1 MLDRRGFLQA
11 ALALGASGFWPA
23 NRARAFA
30 TQRLTQDDLLAF
42 EPLGQVTL
50 LHVTDLHAQ
59 LRPLWYREPATHVGA
74 GEDAGRPPHLDGR
87 ALLGAYGIE
96 PGSALAYTLAAD
108 DFSALAQAYGRVG
121 GLDRIASIVR
131 AIRAARPDRSLL
143 LDGGDTW
150 QGSYT
155 ALASRGDD
163 MCAAMRLLG
172 VEAMTA
178 HWEFTYGEERVREL
192 VAGLGFPFLAAN
204 VFDTEWDEPVFAARA
219 NFERGGIPIAVIG
232 QAFPY
237 TPIANPRW
245 QMPTWSFGVREE
257 TLLEQVAAARAAGAR
272 LVVLLSHNGFD
283 VDRKLATRVPGLD
296 VIFTGHTH
304 DALPAVLP
312 VGRSLLIAS
321 GSHGKFLSRLDLDVG
336 NDGIRDFRYR
346 LIPIFADAIAP
357 DPEMAKLIER
367 VRAPHA
373 ALLGEVLGRTRTL
386 LYRRGTL
393 NGTFDDLILAAL
405 RKTQDAEIALSPGF
419 RWGGALLPGN
429 PITRED
435 VYNQTAITYPAVYR
449 TALTGAG
456 IKAILEDVAD
466 NLCHPD
472 PYYRQGGDMV
482 RVGGLAFTLRVA
494 GATGQRIEDL
504 RRWPDG
510 APIVADR
517 SYTVA
522 GWASVNEGVSGT
534 PVYDVVADYVRAR
547 EEIDLT
553 PHGGM
558 KLI

>member
-1 MLDRRGFLQA
+1 MQA
-11 ALALGASGFWPA
+11 ALALGASAFWPA

-30 TQRLTQDDLLAF
+30 SQRLTQDDLLAF

-74 GEDAGRPPHLDGR
+74 GEDAGLPPHLAGR
-87 ALLGAYGIE
+87 ALLEAYAIE
-96 PGSALAYTLAAD
+96 PGSALAYTLVAD
-108 DFSALAQAYGRVG
+108 DFSALAKAYGRVG
-121 GLDRIASIVR
+121 GLDRLASIVH
-131 AIRAARPDRSLL
+131 AIRATRPQRTLL

-155 ALASRGDD
+155 ALASRGAD
-163 MCAAMRLLG
+163 MCEAMRLLG

-178 HWEFTYGEERVREL
+178 HWEFTYGEQRVREL
-192 VAGLGFPFLAAN
+192 VDGLGFPFLAAN
-204 VFDTEWDEPVFAARA
+204 VFDTEWDEPVFAAHA
-219 NFERGGIPIAVIG
+219 HFERGGIPIAVIG

-257 TLLEQVAAARAAGAR
+257 SLRGQVAAARAAGAR

-283 VDRKLATRVPGLD
+283 VDRKLAARVPGLD
-296 VIFTGHTH
+296 VILTGHTH

-312 VGRSLLIAS
+312 VGRTLLVAS
-321 GSHGKFLSRLDLDVG
+321 GSHGKFLSRLDLDIG
-336 NDGIRDFRYR
+336 SDGVRDFRYR

-357 DPEMAKLIER
+357 DPDMAKLIER

-373 ALLGEVLGRTRTL
+373 AMLDEVLGRTRSL

-393 NGTFDDLILAAL
+393 NGTYDDLIVDAL
-405 RKTQDAEIALSPGF
+405 RATQDAEIALSPGF
-419 RWGGALLPGN
+419 RWGGALLPDSA
-429 PITRED
+429 ITRED
-435 VYNQTAITYPAVYR
+435 IYNQTAITYPAVYR
-449 TALTGAG
+449 TTMTGAA

-510 APIVADR
+510 APIAAAK

-547 EEIDLT
+547 EEIELA
-553 PHGGM
+553 PHAGM